1 MKKNKLNRISSM
13 ISFGGLLFL
22 SNLSLISIG
31 FSAWSIV
38 GAASAEAQIQVSAA
52 DVIDLNQYFT
62 FVDSPAIFEY
72 TSEGIVNDYT
82 VDTSAKNQEGYIKI
96 PFRIDVKSG
105 KISDHLESG
114 AKGFTLETTLID
126 KNSSLDF
133 FSVASVTETKL
144 AYKDSNSITEADFSN
159 SALSNTPANKELSS
173 TFDLTSFP
181 YLSQTKA
188 FFEVSYKISIKTSD
202 FQSAYS
208 LVNGTFHFSFKV
220 GGIFDHA

>member
-1 MKKNKLNRISSM
+1 MKKNKRKRISSK
-13 ISFGGLLFL
+13 IFLGVLFL
-22 SNLSLISIG
+22 SNISLISIS
-31 FSAWSIV
+31 FSAWSIS
-38 GAASAEAQIQVSAA
+38 GATSAEAQIQVSAA

-62 FVDSPAIFEY
+62 FIESPTIFEC

-114 AKGFTLETTLID
+114 AKGFTLGTTLID

-159 SALSNTPANKELSS
+159 LGLSNTPANRELSS

-181 YLSQTKA
+181 YLNQTKA
-188 FFEVSYKISIKTSD
+188 FFEVSYKISIKTSN

-208 LVNGTFHFSFKV
+208 SVNGSFHFSFKV